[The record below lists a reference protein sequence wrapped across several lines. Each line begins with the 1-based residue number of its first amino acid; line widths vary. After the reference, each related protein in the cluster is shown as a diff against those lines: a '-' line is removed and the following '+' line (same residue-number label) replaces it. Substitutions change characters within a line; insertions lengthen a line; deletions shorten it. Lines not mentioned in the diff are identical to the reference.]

1 MYIIYCTP
9 TAVPNRQVK
18 VVAHL
23 QDKEGSP
30 HVQVLLDSSLA
41 IS

>member
-1 MYIIYCTP
+1 MYSIYCTP
-9 TAVPNRQVK
+9 TAVPNRQEK
-18 VVAHL
+18 VVTHL

-30 HVQVLLDSSLA
+30 HVQVWLNSSLA